1 MQRHN
6 RSGRIGLSSLQKVTI
21 AIRLLACRKSFDSFD
36 KYFGFATTT
45 WRECL
50 KRFCKTVINV
60 YSVGY
65 LRRTNWQDVNR
76 LYELAEEQG
85 FLGMLGSL
93 DCIHREWKNYPTA
106 WHVMSKGKHDKPIVI
121 LEAVASSDLWVW
133 HSFFGLPGTLNDV
146 NILQRSPLF
155 AKMAEGNDPS
165 TSFTVNGHKY
175 ERDYYLF
182 DGTYPRDATF
192 VQTIHELQ
200 TR

>member
-45 WRECL
+45 
-50 KRFCKTVINV
+50 
-60 YSVGY
+60 VGY

-121 LEAVASSDLWVW
+121 LEAVASSDLWV
-133 HSFFGLPGTLNDV
+133 
-146 NILQRSPLF
+146 
-155 AKMAEGNDPS
+155 
-165 TSFTVNGHKY
+165 
-175 ERDYYLF
+175 
-182 DGTYPRDATF
+182 
-192 VQTIHELQ
+192 
-200 TR
+200 